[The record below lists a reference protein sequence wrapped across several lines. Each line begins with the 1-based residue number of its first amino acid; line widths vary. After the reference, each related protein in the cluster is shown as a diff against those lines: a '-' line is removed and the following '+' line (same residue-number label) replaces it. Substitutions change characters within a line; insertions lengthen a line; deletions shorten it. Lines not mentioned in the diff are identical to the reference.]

1 MSLKNRIRMKEES
14 VDLFQKHFWF
24 LVDGKGKRDKY
35 LVQGGVELQLL
46 KNEEVKE

>member
-1 MSLKNRIRMKEES
+1 MKEES

-24 LVDGKGKRDKY
+24 LVDGGVNGKGKRDKY

-46 KNEEVKE
+46 KNREGKR